1 MTVNRFIR
9 ESECQKITSLS
20 RVTRWRLEQEGKF
33 PKRYKITQNTIG
45 WLSSELDEW
54 INSKLN
60 NDSIDVKSKIKWMQN
75 ENNNI

>member
-9 ESECQKITSLS
+9 ESECQKITGLS
-20 RVTRWRLEQEGKF
+20 RATRWRFEQEGKF

-60 NDSIDVKSKIKWMQN
+60 NDSIDVKSKFKWMQN